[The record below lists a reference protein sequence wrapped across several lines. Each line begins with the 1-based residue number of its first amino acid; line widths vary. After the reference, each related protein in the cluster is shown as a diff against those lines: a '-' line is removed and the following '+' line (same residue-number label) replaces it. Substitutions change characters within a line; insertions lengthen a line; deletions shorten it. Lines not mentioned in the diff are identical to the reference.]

1 MNDESISEA
10 FDLAIDYRLIAG
22 ELYTAL
28 IDIVTAKGCKCVLAP
43 ELTEWYEGMAEMTST
58 SARLQYAK
66 NNPVPDV
73 EQSVI
78 RVCKACSAMENYQ
91 SLIGD
96 EAVMLEKS
104 KYLNDP
110 EVMPAEI
117 RSILDEE
124 LGHINPE
131 KLMKAFMGYSDDEDV
146 IRAIETASERT
157 NKYLRDNDNTPD

>member
-1 MNDESISEA
+1 VNDESISEA

-66 NNPVPDV
+66 NNPVP
-73 EQSVI
+73 
-78 RVCKACSAMENYQ
+78 AMENYQ